1 MKLWKRAAAGF
12 LALTLTLSQNLWVPA
27 AQDTAGGSGAGNGR
41 VNVEIGP
48 ALVLQKSVDFTVGLS
63 GQQAQTITLASD
75 LQQQK
80 SKTEVGFKNLAN
92 GDYTLTIDAP
102 GFQTFSQ
109 DVSVKD
115 SVSTIKVT
123 TGFVDG
129 LDYAD
134 NFPNPGVILVGD
146 VNGDKKIDDT
156 DRKILTDAIDA
167 GTHSAQTDLNGDN
180 KTDLVD
186 LEYLAKGY
194 RIPPEYTVAHEE
206 KSVPASYV
214 KPSVGVGTEIR
225 GNGSLEKLLEN
236 EGTVVLAPPQEIMRD
251 ENGDPVKD
259 EDGNEVMVDVP
270 ISDQNPVSLEFTI
283 PEDNVEMDG
292 IVIEANDGNPISKA
306 TVEVSFVNESGELVS
321 EIHAIDSTVSYLTKE
336 STQVTVEQDA
346 HGNIQVHLGGQ
357 AAVKKVS
364 LTIMGMQNNNN
375 LAEISKVEFVNGME
389 NRIPEPQMDIPA
401 GLTAKTGS
409 KEITLS
415 WDHCVNVTGYE
426 VMVKQGDLEQTYLT
440 SDNSLKVTR
449 FNNDDLVNY
458 TEYTIAVQSL
468 NGTWKSGFCPSVK
481 ATPKPSS
488 RPDKPDNFTTT
499 GGYKCITAQ
508 WKDMSKKDTQ
518 SYNLYYRK
526 ADDQNG
532 AYTKIEGLKVN
543 RYLIE
548 NLEDNVEYE
557 LYVTGVNEIGES
569 DPSLHDKVKT
579 TTANA
584 ADIPRYHLIN
594 TGEKGAKP
602 AHITN
607 VTHGVAD
614 IIKMVDSPLDNGSET
629 SAWGVVD
636 KDPKSYYIKKDWD
649 DGGFN
654 ALNPGSCLTFEFD
667 DVFKIDTL
675 AFQQVYPG
683 DTGMCYAKARYW
695 DKDNTQHDIGSIS
708 IYRKTDAKNRIY
720 YMLKLPYPVEAK
732 KFQFGIGRYLAT
744 AEHRQTGV
752 NIADVYFYQYDTL
765 QDEINALYSDDLHM
779 VLKENVGIQ
788 QINDLRKKVTA
799 VDPVSKEHNPEE
811 ELLLADLQTAE
822 DILNN
827 KNLDPPVAIHNTITT
842 SDRDRGFGGLNA
854 WQPVGVSAAAEEEIV
869 VFVGHNSK
877 RTGESTNL
885 QLIATQYH
893 AESSPMSKKVADLKI
908 GKNTITIPKIWN
920 KSQFESGGALYV
932 QYTGNNT
939 NDRYAVRIS
948 GGTQVPELDLYRV
961 TDQAEKKKLA
971 GAYIDA
977 LDAYVKAM
985 QDTHEKE
992 HLNSENV
999 NVKLTYD
1006 EQNCILGATDILLDT
1021 MMISVPAQ
1029 QVLAGLG
1036 EGTTEVRAE
1045 KLVNS
1050 MDAMEEMMHLFYQH
1064 KGLNNNA
1071 TVKDQDD
1078 RDVASEID
1086 CYPKR
1091 HLNIRY
1097 QRMFSGA
1104 FMYASGDHI
1113 GIEYPETKGMVGA
1126 VPIKSENGKYQ
1137 SGGYFGWGI
1146 AHEIGHCINQ
1156 GVYAVAEVTN
1166 NYFAVLAQAEET
1178 NDSVRFSYENVYD
1191 KVTSGTKGSAS
1202 NVFTQLGMYWQLH
1215 LAYDDGYNYKTY
1227 EDYQEQLDNLFFARV
1242 DTYARTPSR
1251 APKAAENGVALKL
1264 TDKEHKNQDQDLMR
1278 LCCAAAEK
1286 NILEFFERWGKTPD
1300 AETIAYASQFEEETR
1315 AIYYV
1320 NDEARAYRVEHK
1332 TGEDNLAEDGTTE
1345 AVGASTSAKANA
1357 ANSNQVVLTLSAEGI
1372 PADSV
1377 LGYEIVR
1384 STISGGKVEK
1394 EPVGFTTEN
1403 TFTDTVTTLNHRVVT
1418 YEVTVVDKFLH
1429 RSAVKVLEPIK
1440 IEHDGSM
1447 DKTHFN
1453 ISFSDILPMNKIEAG
1468 QGSDEDPCEPKP
1480 TDPAVYALDNKLET
1494 VFEALVV
1501 SSSEIVLEFNKPLVV
1516 SGLKYTAG
1524 DGEVIKDYIISVRN
1538 EDGEWEEAAKGSFGG
1553 SGIAYFTNAD
1563 GKYVST
1569 YRTTAVK
1576 LAITGQIGDTVS
1588 IAELDVVGP
1597 TGDNV
1602 DFRKAGETGAT
1613 VIGKLSEA
1621 FKYGQK
1627 EEDVIPKD
1635 SIVFTGSYKGSP
1647 AYNVVLLYDQD
1658 GRIVGG
1664 ADENSNLKAAQIILA
1679 EVPNTGNIQ
1688 DVSDGT
1694 WIYWIEPKD
1703 QDGLEGVEKV
1713 RAELYRVNN
1722 ALTNEGQRLV
1732 SDSMFETMP
1741 KDLPGITFDGNI
1753 IPKNSTAS
1761 ASHLQTKE
1769 DGGQNPR
1776 AIFAA
1781 AAVSSDAWNVQ
1792 LAGEKDHAALAVQ
1805 LPEGTTA
1812 VNTSLQMCLKAEQ
1825 KAGKAELRMEFADNI
1840 PAKIAEYRYH
1850 PETGMLNVYLA
1861 GTTPLF
1867 GEQPLAIGTVT
1878 VSCDNTEGATV
1889 ALQVD
1894 PASVKTVENRTSL
1907 VTKEIAGKAA
1917 ADLIVGNGGS
1927 TPEPTAEPT
1936 AAPSAEPTAAPSAE
1950 PTAAPSAEPTAAP
1963 SVEPTEVPEISEAP
1977 VSTNEPE
1984 TSERPAAPLPGDVNA
1999 DGKITANDALMVLQ
2013 IAAKLIVPTD
2023 VQKLAADV
2031 DNKVGVDASDA
2042 LYILQK
2048 VAKLIGQ
2055 FPIETSEAAE
2065 TTAAAEAMQ

>member
-1 MKLWKRAAAGF
+1 MKLWKRAAACF
-12 LALTLTLSQNLWVPA
+12 LALTFALSQSPWVSA
-27 AQDTAGGSGAGNGR
+27 ADGSTAGSAAAGNGR

-63 GQQAQTITLASD
+63 GQQAQTITLAPD

-102 GFQTFSQ
+102 GFQTFTQ
-109 DVSVKD
+109 QVSVKD
-115 SVSTIKVT
+115 SVNTIKVT

-134 NFPNPGVILVGD
+134 NYPNPGVILIGD
-146 VNGDKKIDDT
+146 VNGDKQIDDA
-156 DRKILTDAIDA
+156 DRRILTDAIDA
-167 GTHSAQTDLNGDN
+167 GTYSEETDLNGDQ
-180 KTDLVD
+180 KTDLAD

-194 RIPPEYTVAHEE
+194 QIPPAYTAAQEE
-206 KSVPASYV
+206 KSIPASFV
-214 KPSVGVGTEIR
+214 EASAGVGTEIR
-225 GNGSLEKLLEN
+225 GDLGKLLEK
-236 EGTVVLAPPQEIMRD
+236 EGTVILTPPMEVKRD
-251 ENGDPVKD
+251 ENGNPVTD
-259 EDGNEVMVDVP
+259 ENGKEVMEPVA
-270 ISDQNPVSLEFTI
+270 ISDEHPVSVDFQI
-283 PEDNVEMDG
+283 PGDDVRMDG
-292 IVIEANDGNPISKA
+292 IVIEANDGNPIAKA
-306 TVEVSFVNESGELVS
+306 TVAVTFLNENGEEVTEV
-321 EIHAIDSTVSYLTKE
+321 HAVDSSVQYLMKE
-336 STQVTVEQDA
+336 SNQVTVKQDI

-357 AAVKKVS
+357 VAVKKVS

-389 NRIPEPQMDIPA
+389 ERIPEPKMDIPE
-401 GLTAKTGS
+401 GLAAKAGS

-426 VMVKQGDLEQTYLT
+426 VMVKQGDLEETYLT

-468 NGTWKSGFCPSVK
+468 NGTWRSGFCAPVA

-488 RPDKPDNFTTT
+488 RPDKPDNFSTT

-526 ADDQNG
+526 TGDPNG

-543 RYLIE
+543 RHLIE
-548 NLEDNVEYE
+548 NLEDNAEYE

-569 DPSLHDKVKT
+569 DPSLHEKVKT
-579 TTANA
+579 TTATA
-584 ADIPRYHLIN
+584 AAVPRYHLIN

-614 IIKMVDSPLDNGSET
+614 NAWMADSPLDKDSET

-636 KDPKSYYIKKDWD
+636 KDPKSYYIKKNWD

-654 ALNPGSCLTFEFD
+654 GLGLGNGLTFTFD
-667 DVFKIDTL
+667 TVYKIDTI

-683 DTGMCYAKARYW
+683 DTGMFYAKARYW
-695 DKDNTQHDIGSIS
+695 DKDDTQHDIGSIS
-708 IYRKTDAKNRIY
+708 IYRKTDAENRMY

-744 AEHRQTGV
+744 EEHIQTGV
-752 NIADVYFYQYDTL
+752 NIADVYFYHYDTL

-779 VLKENVGIQ
+779 VLKENVGMKE
-788 QINDLRKKVTA
+788 INALREKVKA
-799 VDPVSKEHNPEE
+799 VDPVSQEHNPEE
-811 ELLLADLQTAE
+811 ALLLADLQTAE

-842 SDRDRGFGGLNA
+842 NDQDRGFGGLNA

-869 VFVGHNSK
+869 VFVGHNSR

-920 KSQFESGGALYV
+920 KSQFESGGALYI

-948 GGTQVPELDLYRV
+948 GGTQVPELDLYKV
-961 TDQAEKKKLA
+961 TDSAEKQKRA
-971 GAYIDA
+971 EAYITA
-977 LDAYVKAM
+977 LDTYVKDM
-985 QDTHEKE
+985 KSTHEKV
-992 HLNSENV
+992 HAASKNGNV
-999 NVKLTYD
+999 NLAYD
-1006 EQNCILGATDILLDT
+1006 EANCILGATDILLDN
-1021 MMISVPAQ
+1021 MLLSIPAQ
-1029 QVLAGLG
+1029 QVLTGLG
-1036 EGTTEVRAE
+1036 GSSTAARA
-1045 KLVNS
+1045 KQLISS
-1050 MDAMEEMMHLFYQH
+1050 MDAMEEMMRLFYQH

-1071 TVKDQDD
+1071 AVKNQDK
-1078 RDVASEID
+1078 REVASPID
-1086 CYPKR
+1086 YYPKR

-1113 GIEYPETKGMVGA
+1113 GIEYPETAGLMKA
-1126 VPIKSENGKYQ
+1126 VPVQSENGKYR

-1166 NYFAVLAQAEET
+1166 NYFSVLAQAKET

-1227 EDYQEQLDNLFFARV
+1227 DNYEEQLKNLFFARV

-1251 APKAAENGVALKL
+1251 APKGTANPVELKL
-1264 TDKEHKNQDQDLMR
+1264 TKSDKDQDLMR

-1286 NILEFFERWGKTPD
+1286 DILEFFERWGKTPD
-1300 AETIAYASQFEEETR
+1300 ADTIAYASQFEKETR

-1320 NDEARAYRVEHK
+1320 NDEARAYRAEHK
-1332 TGEDNLAEDGTTE
+1332 ANGSKLNADGTTE
-1345 AVGASTSAKANA
+1345 AVSAFTSAKVNG
-1357 ANSNQVVLTLSAEGI
+1357 ANSNQVVLTLKSDLI
-1372 PADSV
+1372 PADAV

-1384 STISGGKVEK
+1384 STISGGQVEK

-1429 RSAVKVLEPIK
+1429 RSAVKVLDPIK

-1453 ISFSDILPMNKIEAG
+1453 ISYSDILPMNEVKAG
-1468 QGSDEDPCEPKP
+1468 QGTDDDPCEPKP
-1480 TDPAVYALDNKLET
+1480 ADPAVYALDNKPET
-1494 VFEALVV
+1494 AFEALVV
-1501 SSSEIVLEFNKPLVV
+1501 KYSEIVLEFNKPLVV

-1524 DGEVIKDYIISVRN
+1524 AGTTIKDYTISVRN
-1538 EDGEWEEAAKGSFGG
+1538 EGGEWIEAAKGSFDG
-1553 SGIAYFTNAD
+1553 SGTAYFANAD
-1563 GKYVST
+1563 KKYVST

-1576 LAITGQIGDTVS
+1576 LAIPEQTGDIVS

-1602 DFRKAGETGAT
+1602 DFRKAGDTGTT
-1613 VIGKLSEA
+1613 VIGKLSA
-1621 FKYGQK
+1621 DFKYGQNAA
-1627 EEDVIPKD
+1627 DVIPKD
-1635 SIVFTGSYKGSP
+1635 SVVFTGSYKGSP

-1658 GRIVGG
+1658 GKIVGG
-1664 ADENSNLKAAQIILA
+1664 ADEKGNLKAAQVILA
-1679 EVPNTGNIQ
+1679 EVPDTGKIE

-1703 QDGLEGVEKV
+1703 QAGLNGVEKV

-1732 SDSMFETMP
+1732 SDSLFETMP
-1741 KDLPGITFDGNI
+1741 KTLPGITFNGNI

-1761 ASHLQTKE
+1761 AVHLQTGE
-1769 DGGQNPR
+1769 DAGQAPR
-1776 AIFAA
+1776 AIFTAA
-1781 AAVSSDAWNVQ
+1781 ALPSDAWDVQ
-1792 LAGEKDHAALAVQ
+1792 LAGEKDRAELSFR

-1812 VNTSLQMCLKAEQ
+1812 ANTSLQFSLKAELKGGTAKLQ
-1825 KAGKAELRMEFADNI
+1825 MEFAENL

-1850 PETGMLNVYLA
+1850 EDTGILNVYLA
-1861 GTTPLF
+1861 GTAPLF
-1867 GEQPLAIGTVT
+1867 AEQSLAVGTVIA
-1878 VSCDNTEGATV
+1878 SSEDAKGATAEV
-1889 ALQVD
+1889 SVD

-1907 VTKEIAGKAA
+1907 VTKQIQSTGAA
-1917 ADLIVGNGGS
+1917 TLVVGDGG
-1927 TPEPTAEPT
+1927 PM
-1936 AAPSAEPTAAPSAE
+1936 
-1950 PTAAPSAEPTAAP
+1950 
-1963 SVEPTEVPEISEAP
+1963 
-1977 VSTNEPE
+1977 
-1984 TSERPAAPLPGDVNA
+1984 LYGDMDA
-1999 DGKITANDALMVLQ
+1999 DGSITANDALIVLR
-2013 IAAKLIVPTD
+2013 IAAKLVTPSETD
-2023 VQKLAADV
+2023 LLKGNV
-2031 DNKVGVDASDA
+2031 DNEEGVDAGDA
-2042 LYILQK
+2042 LCILQK
-2048 VAKLIGQ
+2048 AAKLIQ
-2055 FPIETSEAAE
+2055 RFPVEEPQPAE
-2065 TTAAAEAMQ
+2065 TEAQQPAEDEEPQPTETEAQQPAETEVQPEVPEA

>member
-1 MKLWKRAAAGF
+1 MKLWKRAAACF
-12 LALTLTLSQNLWVPA
+12 LALTFALSQSTWVSA
-27 AQDTAGGSGAGNGR
+27 ADGSTAGNAAAGNGR

-63 GQQAQTITLASD
+63 GQQAQTITLAPD

-102 GFQTFSQ
+102 GFQTFTQ
-109 DVSVKD
+109 QVTVKD

-134 NFPNPGVILVGD
+134 NFPNPGVILIGD
-146 VNGDKKIDDT
+146 VNGDKQIDDA
-156 DRKILTDAIDA
+156 DRRILTDAIDA
-167 GTHSAQTDLNGDN
+167 GTYSAETDLNGDK
-180 KTDLVD
+180 KTDLAD

-194 RIPPEYTVAHEE
+194 QIPPAYTAAQEE

-225 GNGSLEKLLEN
+225 GDGSLEKLLEK
-236 EGTVVLAPPQEIMRD
+236 EGTVVLAPPQELLRD

-259 EDGNEVMVDVP
+259 ENGNDVMVDVP

-292 IVIEANDGNPISKA
+292 IVIEADDGNPISKA

-321 EIHAIDSTVSYLTKE
+321 EIHAIDSTVNYLTKE
-336 STQVTVEQDA
+336 ASQVTVTQDV

-357 AAVKKVS
+357 VAVKKVS

-389 NRIPEPQMDIPA
+389 ERIPEPKMDIPE
-401 GLTAKTGS
+401 GLTANAGS
-409 KEITLS
+409 KSISLS

-426 VMVKQGDLEQTYLT
+426 VMIKQGDLEESYLT
-440 SDNSLKVTR
+440 SGNTFQLTR

-468 NGTWKSGFCPSVK
+468 NGTWRSGFCAPVT

-488 RPDKPDNFTTT
+488 RPDKPDNFSTT

-526 ADDQNG
+526 TDDPNA
-532 AYTKIEGLKVN
+532 AYTKIEGLKIN

-548 NLEDNVEYE
+548 NLEDNIEYE

-569 DPSLHDKVKT
+569 DPSLHEKVKT

-584 ADIPRYHLIN
+584 ANIPKYHLIN
-594 TGEKGAKP
+594 TGEKGAHP
-602 AHITN
+602 DHITN

-614 IIKMVDSPLDNGSET
+614 NAWMADSPLDKDSET

-636 KDPKSYYIKKDWD
+636 KDPKSYYIKKNWD

-654 ALNPGSCLTFEFD
+654 GLSLGSCLTFEFD
-667 DVFKIDTL
+667 EVFKIDTI

-695 DKDNTQHDIGSIS
+695 DKDGKQHDIGSIS
-708 IYRKTDAKNRIY
+708 IYRKTDAENRMY

-744 AEHRQTGV
+744 AEHNQTGV
-752 NIADVYFYQYDTL
+752 NIADVYFYRYDTL

-779 VLKENVGIQ
+779 VLKENVGIDE
-788 QINDLRKKVTA
+788 INALREKVKT
-799 VDPVSKEHNPEE
+799 VDPVSQEHNPEE
-811 ELLLADLQTAE
+811 ALLLADLQTAE

-842 SDRDRGFGGLNA
+842 NDRDRGFGGLNA
-854 WQPVGVSAAAEEEIV
+854 WQPAGVSAAAEEEIV

-920 KSQFESGGALYV
+920 KSQFESGGALYI

-948 GGTQVPELDLYRV
+948 GGTRVPELDLYKV
-961 TDQAEKKKLA
+961 TDGAEKQKRA
-971 GAYIDA
+971 EEYITA
-977 LDAYVKAM
+977 LDAYVNDMKA
-985 QDTHEKE
+985 THEKV
-992 HLNSENV
+992 HAASKNGNINLA
-999 NVKLTYD
+999 YD
-1006 EQNCILGATDILLDT
+1006 EANCILGATDILLDN
-1021 MMISVPAQ
+1021 MLLSIPAQ
-1029 QVLAGLG
+1029 QVLKGL
-1036 EGTTEVRAE
+1036 EGSNTTEA
-1045 KLVNS
+1045 KAKQLVSS

-1071 TVKDQDD
+1071 TVKNQDNK
-1078 RDVASEID
+1078 DVASETD
-1086 CYPKR
+1086 YYPKR

-1113 GIEYPETKGMVGA
+1113 GIEYPETAGLMKA
-1126 VPIKSENGKYQ
+1126 VPVQSEDGKYK

-1166 NYFAVLAQAEET
+1166 NYFSVLAQAKET
-1178 NDSVRFSYENVYD
+1178 NESVRFSYENVYD

-1227 EDYQEQLDNLFFARV
+1227 DDYQEQLDNLFFARV

-1251 APKAAENGVALKL
+1251 APQAEANGVKL
-1264 TDKEHKNQDQDLMR
+1264 ELTNSDKDQDLMR

-1300 AETIAYASQFEEETR
+1300 EGTIAYASQFEKENR

-1320 NDEARAYRVEHK
+1320 NDEARAYRVTHK
-1332 TGEDNLAEDGTTE
+1332 TEGSQLNADGTTE
-1345 AVGASTSAKANA
+1345 AVGASTGAKVSA
-1357 ANSNQVVLTLSAEGI
+1357 ANSNQVVLTLSADKI

-1384 STISGGKVEK
+1384 STISGGQVEK

-1429 RSAVKVLEPIK
+1429 RSAVKVLDPIK

-1447 DKTHFN
+1447 DKTHFS
-1453 ISFSDILPMNKIEAG
+1453 ISYSDILPMNQVEAG
-1468 QGSDEDPCEPKP
+1468 QGTDEDPCEPKP
-1480 TDPAVYALDNKLET
+1480 ADPAAYALDNKPET
-1494 VFEALVV
+1494 AFEALVV
-1501 SSSEIVLEFNKPLVV
+1501 SYSEIVLEFNKPLVV

-1524 DGEVIKDYIISVRN
+1524 SGKTITDYIISVRN
-1538 EDGEWEEAAKGSFGG
+1538 EDGEWTEAAKGSFDG
-1553 SGIAYFTNAD
+1553 SGIAYFANAD

-1576 LAITGQIGDTVS
+1576 LAIPGQTGDTVS

-1602 DFRKAGETGAT
+1602 DFRKAGDTGTT
-1613 VIGKLSEA
+1613 VIGKLSA
-1621 FKYGQK
+1621 DFKYGQNAA
-1627 EEDVIPKD
+1627 DVIPKD

-1647 AYNVVLLYDQD
+1647 AYNVVLLYDQN
-1658 GRIVGG
+1658 GKIVGG
-1664 ADENSNLKAAQIILA
+1664 ADEKGNLKAAQVILA
-1679 EVPNTGNIQ
+1679 EVPDTGKIE

-1703 QDGLEGVEKV
+1703 QAGLNGVEKV
-1713 RAELYRVNN
+1713 RAELYRVND

-1732 SDSMFETMP
+1732 SDSLFETMP
-1741 KDLPGITFDGNI
+1741 KNLPDITFSGNI

-1761 ASHLQTKE
+1761 AAHLQTGV
-1769 DGGQNPR
+1769 DAGQTPR

-1781 AAVSSDAWNVQ
+1781 AALPSDAWDVR
-1792 LAGEKDHAALAVQ
+1792 LAGEKDRADLSVQ

-1812 VNTSLQMCLKAEQ
+1812 ANTSLQLSLKAEQ
-1825 KAGKAELRMEFADNI
+1825 KAGTAKLQMAFAENL

-1850 PETGMLNVYLA
+1850 ADTGILNVYLA

-1867 GEQPLAIGTVT
+1867 AEQSLAVGTVIA
-1878 VSCDNTEGATV
+1878 SSEDEKGATAEV
-1889 ALQVD
+1889 SVD

-1907 VTKEIAGKAA
+1907 VTKEIQSTAA
-1917 ADLIVGNGGS
+1917 ATLIVGDGG
-1927 TPEPTAEPT
+1927 PMMY
-1936 AAPSAEPTAAPSAE
+1936 
-1950 PTAAPSAEPTAAP
+1950 
-1963 SVEPTEVPEISEAP
+1963 
-1977 VSTNEPE
+1977 
-1984 TSERPAAPLPGDVNA
+1984 GDMDA
-1999 DGKITANDALMVLQ
+1999 DGSITSNDALIVLR
-2013 IAAKLIVPTD
+2013 IAAKLMTPSETD
-2023 VQKLAADV
+2023 LRKGNV
-2031 DNKVGVDASDA
+2031 DNKEGVDAGDA
-2042 LYILQK
+2042 LCILQK
-2048 VAKLIGQ
+2048 AAKLIER
-2055 FPIETSEAAE
+2055 FPVEEPQPVETEAQQPTEAE
-2065 TTAAAEAMQ
+2065 EPQAEVPET